1 MGLGSAGAL
10 GGVGKGMADIGD
22 KIFQAAVADQRLQ
35 REDRRIAQ
43 NDEQLKINRMLA
55 DGKLFKSSVGQ
66 LFGDGW
72 DGVMAAINAPLPES
86 KPGAPGPVALP
97 PAPTTIT
104 QQNRLLP
111 SDLVTSGPKALARA
125 SSWGS

>member
-1 MGLGSAGAL
+1 MSL
-10 GGVGKGMADIGD
+10 GGAAALVGAGKGMADIGD
-22 KIFQAAVADQRLQ
+22 KIFQAAIADQRLQ
-35 REDRRIAQ
+35 QEDRRIAQ
-43 NDEQLKINRMLA
+43 SDEQLKINRMLA
-55 DGKLFKSSVGQ
+55 DGQLFKSSVGQ

-111 SDLVTSGPKALARA
+111 SDLATRGAKALAQA
-125 SSWGS
+125 NSWKG